1 MLQSELSELFAC
13 VPLNRETVGPTF
25 THPGPFQFILL
36 KHRVRIEQHL
46 PAAPPAGVQRP
57 EVAGRLGEVEGW
69 VCRGPRPGLFPS
81 LPRISYQTAWETS
94 SQTHYFRKFLFRG
107 SRLPLLDCKLPQGG
121 NHGYHFLASLRKP
134 SWALE
139 LSRCADWGSE

>member
-1 MLQSELSELFAC
+1 ME
-13 VPLNRETVGPTF
+13 VVGM
-25 THPGPFQFILL
+25 
-36 KHRVRIEQHL
+36 
-46 PAAPPAGVQRP
+46 QRTQ
-57 EVAGRLGEVEGW
+57 AWAL
-69 VCRGPRPGLFPS
+69 S
-81 LPRISYQTAWETS
+81 LPTIRLLPDRRETS
-94 SQTHYFRKFLFRG
+94 SQTHYFGKFLFRG

>member
-69 VCRGPRPGLFPS
+69 GAGVG
-81 LPRISYQTAWETS
+81 
-94 SQTHYFRKFLFRG
+94 
-107 SRLPLLDCKLPQGG
+107 
-121 NHGYHFLASLRKP
+121 KP
-134 SWALE
+134 SWLPE
-139 LSRCADWGSE
+139 MTLIS